1 MKEGHIVTRENAA
14 QFQREI
20 FSLCCQIG
28 DCKVLRRVW
37 KILDRAY
44 NTQKQTDESGSE
56 TESRER
62 IALIGDISGRLMDM
76 DVEQLRRVDWY
87 MGRIGA

>member
-1 MKEGHIVTRENAA
+1 MTMENRA
-14 QFQREI
+14 QLQRGI
-20 FSLCCQIG
+20 FSHCCRIV

-37 KILDRAY
+37 KILDRAFEAQAIAG
-44 NTQKQTDESGSE
+44 NNGSAAESQ
-56 TESRER
+56 ER
-62 IALIGDISGRLMDM
+62 SALIGDISGRLMNM